1 MNEHN
6 EERKHSRRG
15 LTNST
20 TGDLLKSSNNNV
32 NQQDFRLKTAPL
44 YPRVVAPVWDS
55 RVITPR
61 SLD

>member
-15 LTNST
+15 FTNST
-20 TGDLLKSSNNNV
+20 ASDLLKSPNNV

-44 YPRVVAPVWDS
+44 YSRVVAPVWDR
-55 RVITPR
+55 RVTTPR